1 MFRTKKNCN
10 ANKSNKR
17 KSSFIFNDSN
27 ECSLDDCFN
36 IKNNLNHLKVR
47 KSKNVIALNIK
58 TLPNYIPS
66 MNTKLLKTE
75 SMSNYND
82 LTINKN
88 KFNKII
94 DLNEN
99 NNERNK
105 MKNKNQ
111 TCKDLKDNIDNKK
124 NHSTRV
130 LMSKNS
136 IKKNYFNI
144 KNKFFENIFKN
155 KKITSKNKNK
165 IAINLNKFSFL
176 DPKNKK
182 KSTYNKFSTPKNRI
196 INKTTIMK
204 FNNLSFDSNILKK
217 KNISKS
223 NSKNNIS
230 IKYSYTKDS
239 IRKSEKIIGIL
250 NNSKDFKL
258 KNNLS
263 IISPYSMRSKRI
275 ISSKKKVN
283 NINNKRIYSC
293 GQKNKKKNI
302 LLNVSK
308 NKYKNKINKIKYNSN
323 SKNNLFEFNISTD
336 YSSSPKRNN
345 ANIIIQRIIN
355 PISLGFFNFS
365 LNNYQKNNIIYNK
378 NCVNYNNCNLYKEKM
393 NNNNYKKLLNDIQK
407 RMKFLIN
414 NMDNYI
420 ELLKNKK

>member
-1 MFRTKKNCN
+1 
-10 ANKSNKR
+10 
-17 KSSFIFNDSN
+17 
-27 ECSLDDCFN
+27 
-36 IKNNLNHLKVR
+36 
-47 KSKNVIALNIK
+47 
-58 TLPNYIPS
+58 

-144 KNKFFENIFKN
+144 KNKCFENILKNN
-155 KKITSKNKNK
+155 KKRSKNKNP
-165 IAINLNKFSFL
+165 ININKFNFIDL
-176 DPKNKK
+176 KHKNKAAYK
-182 KSTYNKFSTPKNRI
+182 KCSTLEKRI
-196 INKTTIMK
+196 INKNKIMK
-204 FNNLSFDSNILKK
+204 SNNLSIDNNILYFNLSFNNYNISEEKNLNK

-230 IKYSYTKDS
+230 TKYSFTKDS
-239 IRKSEKIIGIL
+239 VRKSEKIIGIV
-250 NNSKDFKL
+250 NSSKDFKL

-263 IISPYSMRSKRI
+263 NIFSYSMRSKRMT
-275 ISSKKKVN
+275 SSKKKVN
-283 NINNKRIYSC
+283 NKFIYSYE
-293 GQKNKKKNI
+293 QKNKKQNI

-308 NKYKNKINKIKYNSN
+308 IKYKIKIQNKIRYSSN
-323 SKNNLFEFNISTD
+323 TNNNIFESNTSTD
-336 YSSSPKRNN
+336 YSSSPKRNR

-355 PISLGFFNFS
+355 PISLGFFNFT
-365 LNNYQKNNIIYNK
+365 LNNYQKSNIIYHK
-378 NCVNYNNCNLYKEKM
+378 NSVNYNNCNLYKEKM

-407 RMKFLIN
+407 RMKFLNN